1 MVLKDTIHAIK
12 EQLASLCEDLEKANN
27 GNRTASQRVRTGTI
41 AFAKIA
47 KLYRKE
53 SVVMEKKEAQKE
65 RKMRAKAKSR

>member
-1 MVLKDTIHAIK
+1 MGLKDTVHAIK
-12 EQLASLCEDLEKANN
+12 EQLVSLCEDLEKANN

-53 SVVMEKKEAQKE
+53 SIVMEKKEAQKE
-65 RKMRAKAKSR
+65 RKMRARAKSR